1 MNIKKID
8 GKEYIEYNKHKAL
21 RNRTIINSIFLIL
34 LFFALVFMVIAIKT
48 IIENKEML
56 QNYPIDF
63 LIQQYDFVS
72 CSCVDGD
79 GNLFVQR
86 NDNFGGV
93 G

>member
-1 MNIKKID
+1 MNLKKID

-21 RNRTIINSIFLIL
+21 RNRNIINSIFLIL

-48 IIENKEML
+48 IIENKEMI
-56 QNYPIDF
+56 QSQPIDY

-72 CSCVDGD
+72 CSCYDSD
-79 GNLFVQR
+79 GNLFVQG